1 MLHHLWKNV
10 QYSARRLAAKPGF
23 TLVAVASL
31 ALGIGANSAIFSL
44 VNAVLLRKPPI
55 EKPEELVEVYLSSP
69 EFPYNVFSYP
79 DYRDF
84 VEGTRDV
91 FSAVS
96 GTKLTL
102 TQIDSDT
109 GVEVLPAEMVTG
121 NYFTTLGI
129 QAAVGRTLLPEDDV
143 APGAHPVVMLGHAF
157 WQKNYGGDPAAV
169 GKEIRIGG
177 RPYTIVGVLPA
188 DYEGHFR
195 GLAPSFFLPNMMLN
209 EVSPS
214 DYDQLEAR
222 GDHGTFVK
230 ARLRPGVTL
239 AQAQTA
245 ADAVAERLRES
256 AIEDWDPQA
265 GFHFVPTSE
274 VILYPPFDR
283 FLRAA
288 AWLLMIV
295 VGLVLLMAC
304 VNLASFLL
312 ARAIDRRKEV
322 ALRIALG
329 ASRRRLVGQLLTE
342 TLLLALLGGVAGI
355 LFGQALLA
363 LLVGADLPVPFP
375 LTLDLGLDPTVLGFS
390 LLISI
395 ASGLLLGLAPALQ
408 TTNPNVSA
416 TIKDETAGVGRSGG
430 LTLRNALVVLQV
442 ATSVVLLVGAG
453 LFLRSF
459 QRVQTVDPGFGR
471 DPSAILTV
479 MMPGNR
485 YSEEEGRRFEKRLE
499 ERLREIP
506 GVTAVGMT
514 GNLHLNTLST
524 QTMGINVDGIEP
536 PEGRESHSVDRATV
550 SSGFFEAAGVKILR
564 GRNFDETT
572 DLPDSPPV
580 VIVNEAL
587 AETFFPGQDP
597 LGRMLRRPDAADKD
611 VMIVG
616 VASTAKIR
624 SLGEAPRPFVYLPFS
639 QDYSSYLTMVVKTS
653 APPERTAVDIMAAA
667 RELDPQLWIWES
679 KTMARHLGIMLLPAR
694 LSAVLLSAFAA
705 VALALASI
713 GLYGIVS
720 YSVAQRSRE
729 VGIRMSL
736 GADGGSVVGMLM
748 GGGLKL
754 VGIGAAFGVVASLAV
769 TPALAN
775 LLFGVQARDAASFVI
790 MPLVLVVVATLAAYV
805 PARRASRIDPVRALR
820 AE

>member
-10 QYSARRLAAKPGF
+10 QYSARKLASRPGF
-23 TLVAVASL
+23 TLVAIASL

-44 VNAVLLRKPPI
+44 VNAVLLREPPL
-55 EKPEELVEVYLSSP
+55 ENPEELVEIYVTSP
-69 EFPYNVFSYP
+69 EFEYNAFSYP

-84 VEGTRDV
+84 VEGTKDV
-91 FSAVS
+91 FTAVS
-96 GTKLTL
+96 ATKLTL

-121 NYFTTLGI
+121 NLFPNLGI
-129 QAAVGRTLLPEDDV
+129 EAAVGRTLLPEDDLS
-143 APGAHPVVMLGHAF
+143 PGAHPVVMLGHAY
-157 WQKNYGGDPAAV
+157 WQKAYGGDPGAV
-169 GKEIRIGG
+169 GREIRIGG
-177 RPYTIVGVLPA
+177 RPYTIIGVAPA
-188 DYEGHFR
+188 NYEGQFR

-214 DYDQLEAR
+214 NYDQIEAR
-222 GDHGTFVK
+222 GDHGSFVK
-230 ARLRPGVTL
+230 GRLRPGVTL
-239 AQAQTA
+239 VQAQTA

-256 AIEDWDPQA
+256 AIEDWDPRA
-265 GFHFVPTSE
+265 GFLFVPTSD

-295 VGLVLLMAC
+295 VGLVLLMSC

-329 ASRRRLVGQLLTE
+329 ATRGRLVGQLLTE

-355 LFGQALLA
+355 ALGQALLA
-363 LLVGADLPVPFP
+363 ILMGADLPLPIP
-375 LTLDLGLDPTVLGFS
+375 LTLNLGLDGTVLGFS
-390 LLISI
+390 FLVSL
-395 ASGLLLGLAPALQ
+395 AAGLLLGLAPALQ
-408 TTNPNVSA
+408 TTNPDVSA

-459 QRVQTVDPGFGR
+459 QRIQTVDPGFGR
-471 DPSAILTV
+471 DPSTILTV
-479 MMPGNR
+479 LLPGTR
-485 YSEEEGRRFEKRLE
+485 YSEEEGTRFEKRLE
-499 ERLREIP
+499 ERLLQVP

-514 GNLHLNTLST
+514 GNLHLNTLNT
-524 QTMGINVDGIEP
+524 QNIGINVDGMEP
-536 PEGRESHSVDRATV
+536 PEGTDSHMVDRATV
-550 SSGFFEAAGVKILR
+550 TGSFFEAAGVRLLR
-564 GRNFDETT
+564 GRNFEPS

-580 VIVNEAL
+580 AIINEAL
-587 AETFFPGQDP
+587 AEKFFPGVDP
-597 LGRMLRRPDAADKD
+597 LGRMLRRPDESDED
-611 VMIVG
+611 LMIVG
-616 VASTAKIR
+616 VAATARIR

-639 QDYSSYLTMVVKTS
+639 QEYTSSLTMVVKTG
-653 APPERTAVDIMAAA
+653 ADPERTAIDVLAAA
-667 RELDPQLWIWES
+667 KELDPQLWVWES

-694 LSAVLLSAFAA
+694 LSALLLSAFAV

-720 YSVAQRSRE
+720 YSVSQRSRE

-748 GGGLKL
+748 GDGLKL
-754 VGIGAAFGVVASLAV
+754 VGIGAAFGVVASLAA
-769 TPALAN
+769 TPALAS
-775 LLFGVQARDAASFVI
+775 LLFGVEARDVVSFVV
-790 MPLVLVVVATLAAYV
+790 MPLVLIFVATLAAYV
-805 PARRASRIDPVRALR
+805 PARRASRIDPVRALK